1 MKKRIKVQSGDDDE
15 SVLRVGERPETDPYS
30 GEGAAVPVAPEE
42 AADYI
47 AELEPQV
54 EAASPYI
61 QRARDEIAQA
71 VVGQRELIDS
81 LFIGFLTNSHVL
93 LEGVPGLAKTTTV
106 KALASCIS
114 AKFSRVQFTPDLL
127 PADVLGTMI
136 YNPRTQ
142 EYTTKFGP
150 IFCNILLADE
160 INRCPPKV
168 QSALLEAMQEHQV
181 TLGDKTY
188 KLEDPFLVLATE
200 NPVEQEGTYPLPE
213 AQVDRFMLKVFID
226 YPTAT
231 EEMEILEFIANK
243 GAKPQLDQVLTP
255 EDIKNLREL
264 VEHIYVSQ
272 QIKQYI
278 VNLVIATRHPKMV
291 DKRLAELIRYG
302 ASPRATINLTLAC
315 RAQAFLQGRA
325 YVVPDDIKAI
335 AKGILGHRILTS
347 YEAEAEN
354 MTSYDII
361 DILLKRVPVP

>member
-1 MKKRIKVQSGDDDE
+1 MNESRSGTTQRM
-15 SVLRVGERPETDPYS
+15 SNVLRVEEDPHTDPYA
-30 GEGAAVPVAPEE
+30 GDDLDTPFFPEE
-42 AADYI
+42 AAEYI
-47 AELEPQV
+47 AELQPQIDEV
-54 EAASPYI
+54 SPRI
-61 QRARDEIAQA
+61 QRVRDEIAQA
-71 VVGQRELIDS
+71 IVGQHNLIDS
-81 LFIGFLTNSHVL
+81 LLIGLLTNSHVL
-93 LEGVPGLAKTTTV
+93 LEGVPGLAKTATV
-106 KALASCIS
+106 NALASCIA
-114 AKFSRVQFTPDLL
+114 AKFQRVQFTPDLL

-226 YPTAT
+226 YPTA
-231 EEMEILEFIANK
+231 EEELQILEFIANK
-243 GAKPQLDQVLTP
+243 KAKTELEVVITPKQIKTVRQLVEWIYLSDQV
-255 EDIKNLREL
+255 
-264 VEHIYVSQ
+264 
-272 QIKQYI
+272 KQYI
-278 VNLVIATRHPKMV
+278 VNLVIASRHPGKV
-291 DKRLAELIRYG
+291 SKKLAELIRYG

-325 YVVPDDIKAI
+325 YVIPDDVKAV
-335 AKGILGHRILTS
+335 APGILGHRILTT
-347 YEAEAEN
+347 YEADAEN
-354 MTSYDII
+354 MTSYDIV
-361 DILLKRVPVP
+361 DALLKKVPVP

>member
-1 MKKRIKVQSGDDDE
+1 MKKALKMKSQDGAG
-15 SVLRVGERPETDPYS
+15 VLRLTDEPDVDPYA
-30 GEGAAVPVAPEE
+30 GEDVESLQPPEE
-42 AADYI
+42 AAEYI
-47 AELEPQV
+47 AEMQGQIE
-54 EAASPYI
+54 EAAGYI

-81 LFIGFLTNSHVL
+81 LFIGLLTNSHVL

-114 AKFSRVQFTPDLL
+114 AKFRRVQFTPDLL

-150 IFCNILLADE
+150 IFCNIMLADE

-168 QSALLEAMQEHQV
+168 QSALLEAMQEQQV
-181 TLGDKTY
+181 TLGDQTY

-226 YPTAT
+226 YPTAL

-243 GAKPQLDQVLTP
+243 GAKAQLEPVLSP
-255 EDIKNLREL
+255 EDINTLREF
-264 VEHIYVSQ
+264 VAAIYVSQ
-272 QIKQYI
+272 QVKQYI
-278 VNLVIATRHPKMV
+278 VNLVIATRHPAQV
-291 DKRLAELIRYG
+291 DRKLADLIRYG

-315 RAQAFLQGRA
+315 RVQAFLRGRA
-325 YVVPDDIKAI
+325 FVIPDDVKAV
-335 AKGILGHRILTS
+335 AKGILGHRILTT

-354 MTSYDII
+354 MTSYDIVEL
-361 DILLKRVPVP
+361 LLKRVPVP